1 MSNRRLRR
9 EQERLLKNPKKVKE
23 LMKQRPITDEDIEWY
38 IQRQAQKA
46 ITEGT
51 KTLGPITLSDE
62 LIQELKDYKQKQ
74 LSEGYDEWLKEHYN
88 IK

>member
-9 EQERLLKNPKKVKE
+9 EQERLLKNPKKVQE
-23 LMKQRPITDEDIEWY
+23 LMRKRPITDEDIEWY

-51 KTLGPITLSDE
+51 KTLGPINLSDE
-62 LIQELKDYKQKQ
+62 LIEELKKHKQARMD
-74 LSEGYDEWLKEHYN
+74 EGYDEHIKNYYN
-88 IK
+88 TK